1 MIELIRT
8 IVDRGTRRRRLI
20 IEAVLSKNKDKQLN
34 LTSAACRQA
43 LAREIAEELEKV
55 DKA

>member
-1 MIELIRT
+1 VIELIRT